1 MKPHKLSFIGGG
13 NMAEAMIKGLLR
25 QGIAAPEHISVSE
38 PRPERARFL
47 ATTYR
52 VTIQPDNPAA
62 VREGEVIILAVKPQ
76 AMAGVLKEIAPQVTP
91 RHLVISIAA
100 GIPTSL
106 LASALG
112 ANRRLVRAMPNTPA
126 QIGEG
131 AIALCGGGSAGPD
144 DVSLARDL
152 FSAIGKAHLVDEALM
167 DAVTGLSGSGPAYVF
182 LIIEALTDGGVKVGL
197 PRDLAQALTLQ
208 TLVGAA
214 RMAVETGEHPGRLKD
229 LVTSPG
235 GTTIAALHV
244 LEEKGLRGALINAVV
259 AATERSRELSQAIKP

>member
-1 MKPHKLSFIGGG
+1 MKPQTLSFIGGG

-25 QGIAAPEHISVSE
+25 QGIASPEQISVSE
-38 PRPERARFL
+38 PRQERTQFL

-52 VTIQPDNPAA
+52 VHIRPDNLSA
-62 VREGEVIILAVKPQ
+62 VREGQVIILAVKPQ
-76 AMAGVLKEIAPQVTP
+76 VMVSVLEEIAPEVTP

-100 GIPTSL
+100 GISTSI
-106 LASALG
+106 LASSLG
-112 ANRRLVRAMPNTPA
+112 SNQRLVRAMPNTPA

-131 AIALCGGGSAGPD
+131 AIALCGSGSARPED
-144 DVSLARDL
+144 IALAKDL
-152 FSAIGKAHLVDEALM
+152 FGAVGKAHLVDEALM

-182 LIIEALTDGGVKVGL
+182 MIIEALTDGGVKVGL

-214 RMAVETGEHPGRLKD
+214 RMALETGEHPGRLKD

-259 AATERSRELSQAIKP
+259 AATARSRELSQAIKP